1 MKKYSNAIFVVFL
14 IIFAVGLWLFNSN
27 ITRVP
32 LLSDDNFY
40 FVKAK
45 VVEVVED
52 NTVNKEVNGGSQNVK
67 IEITSGKYKGKIC
80 EANNMN
86 GYLYGT
92 YCKKGT
98 NVIVQL
104 SSYGDELSGSI
115 YGYDRGNFI
124 WLIVAV
130 LGAALFLVGGKRGL
144 KSMLALV
151 FTFICII
158 YLYIPL
164 MYIGVSPFLA
174 AVAVVIVVTIVSIY
188 LICGSTKKGICA
200 MAGTISGVLIAG
212 IFATVFGKIT
222 RITGYN
228 IEDIETMVYVSQNSK
243 LQIGGVLFSGILI
256 ASLGAVMDVAVS
268 ISSTIEEIHNKRPEL
283 TAKELFKSGIHVGKD
298 MMGTMSNTLILAFT
312 GGAINTMILIYAYIM
327 PYLQVVNMY
336 SIGIEVIKGIS
347 GTLGI
352 VLTVPIVSAISAKVY
367 SGGSGMCK

>member
-1 MKKYSNAIFVVFL
+1 
-14 IIFAVGLWLFNSN
+14 
-27 ITRVP
+27 
-32 LLSDDNFY
+32 
-40 FVKAK
+40 
-45 VVEVVED
+45 
-52 NTVNKEVNGGSQNVK
+52 
-67 IEITSGKYKGKIC
+67 
-80 EANNMN
+80 
-86 GYLYGT
+86 
-92 YCKKGT
+92 
-98 NVIVQL
+98 
-104 SSYGDELSGSI
+104 
-115 YGYDRGNFI
+115 
-124 WLIVAV
+124 
-130 LGAALFLVGGKRGL
+130 
-144 KSMLALV
+144 
-151 FTFICII
+151 
-158 YLYIPL
+158 

-200 MAGTISGVLIAG
+200 MTGTISGVLIAG

-352 VLTVPIVSAISAKVY
+352 VLTVPIVSVISAKVY

>member
-14 IIFAVGLWLFNSN
+14 IIFAAGLWLFNSN

-67 IEITSGKYKGKIC
+67 VEITSGKYKGKIC

-200 MAGTISGVLIAG
+200 MTGTISGVLNAG

-243 LQIGGVLFSGILI
+243 LQIG
-256 ASLGAVMDVAVS
+256 
-268 ISSTIEEIHNKRPEL
+268 
-283 TAKELFKSGIHVGKD
+283 
-298 MMGTMSNTLILAFT
+298 
-312 GGAINTMILIYAYIM
+312 
-327 PYLQVVNMY
+327 
-336 SIGIEVIKGIS
+336 
-347 GTLGI
+347 
-352 VLTVPIVSAISAKVY
+352 
-367 SGGSGMCK
+367 